1 MQTKH
6 IAQATVKVLQSYLT
20 YQAILR
26 IQSELGETNPRQAIW
41 LNQYAAS
48 HSLQDGEA
56 FLTEL
61 LDVDKEMVLR
71 ILTVREDIAES
82 VLDFLPGMTRNS
94 LRESNISHRR
104 HLLERLT
111 RTVMET
117 DISPPETVNP
127 ESDPLD
133 SNDSSLF

>member
-26 IQSELGETNPRQAIW
+26 IQSELGETNPPQAIW
-41 LNQYAAS
+41 LNQYLAS
-48 HSLQDGEA
+48 HNIQNGET

-61 LDVDKEMVLR
+61 LDENKELVLR
-71 ILTVREDIAES
+71 ILAVREDIAES
-82 VLDFLPGMTRNS
+82 VLDFLPGMARSS
-94 LRESNISHRR
+94 LSESNIAHRR

-111 RTVMET
+111 RTVAEV
-117 DISPPETVNP
+117 DSLPPESP
-127 ESDPLD
+127 DRESD
-133 SNDSSLF
+133 SNDSPPS

>member
-20 YQAILR
+20 YQAVLR
-26 IQSELGETNPRQAIW
+26 IQSELGETNPPQAIW
-41 LNQYAAS
+41 LNQYS
-48 HSLQDGEA
+48 QSQYSNGET

-61 LDVDKEMVLR
+61 LDENKELVLR
-71 ILTVREDIAES
+71 ILAVREDIAES

-94 LRESNISHRR
+94 LAESNIAHRR

-111 RTVMET
+111 RTVAEVDNFPSET
-117 DISPPETVNP
+117 SNGESNNNDSPP
-127 ESDPLD
+127 S
-133 SNDSSLF
+133 